1 VQRPRKVVRLLV
13 GVLAIVGVLFGADAR
28 GSEPDGPEQYDEVI
42 KVDGILVADGRAM
55 QLFTGSPNGA
65 RHYARVVNE
74 FADRLRGKVDIYSVI
89 VPTAQ
94 TFYLPESYV
103 GKVREEPPNI
113 NATYKMLDSSVA
125 TVDVVGSLQGHESE
139 NLYFRTDHH
148 WTGLAAYY
156 AYAEFCKTAG
166 FKPTSL
172 DPTNKRT
179 ISPYRGSLYRYA
191 KSTKEHKADV
201 LEYWLPN
208 VSVSVERYSS
218 DSSKPS
224 TGSLLKESSKGYG
237 VFLGGDYPLMI
248 ARSSSK
254 SGRRALLIKN
264 SYGNPFAVYLV
275 EQYETVVIVD
285 YRKFDGSV
293 PDLIDEHG
301 ITDLIFINGA
311 ITANAKSH
319 VGQLEDLLDGSKPS
333 SGPSSAAAASDELE
347 QPASDE

>member
-1 VQRPRKVVRLLV
+1 MLGALL
-13 GVLAIVGVLFGADAR
+13 GVLLGDDAR
-28 GSEPDGPEQYDEVI
+28 GSEPDPEQYDEII

-74 FADRLRGKVDIYSVI
+74 YADRLRGKVTIYSMI

-113 NATYKMLDSSVA
+113 KATYNMLDASVE
-125 TVDVVGSLQGHESE
+125 TVDVVGSLQGHERE

-156 AYAEFCKTAG
+156 AYTGFCKTAG
-166 FKPTSL
+166 FTPIKL
-172 DPTNKRT
+172 DPANQRT

-191 KSTKEHKADV
+191 KATKEHKADIID
-201 LEYWLPN
+201 YWLPT
-208 VSVSVERYSS
+208 VSVSVERFSS
-218 DSSKPS
+218 EDKKPS
-224 TGSLLKESSKGYG
+224 PGSLLKESSKGYG
-237 VFLGGDYPLMI
+237 VFLGGDHPLMV

-254 SGRRALLIKN
+254 SGRRALVIKN
-264 SYGNPFAVYLV
+264 SYGNPFVVYLV
-275 EQYETVVIVD
+275 EHFETVVIVD
-285 YRKFDGSV
+285 YRKFDGDV
-293 PDLIDEHG
+293 LDLIDEHG
-301 ITDLIFINGA
+301 ITDLILVNGA

-319 VGQLEDLLDGSKPS
+319 VGQLESLLGGSRS
-333 SGPSSAAAASDELE
+333 SSSSSAGEASDDAEE
-347 QPASDE
+347 PTSDAEG

>member
-1 VQRPRKVVRLLV
+1 MKRLGKVRLFV
-13 GVLAIVGVLFGADAR
+13 GVLAILGVLFGVDAR

-65 RHYARVVNE
+65 RHYAKVVNE
-74 FADRLRGKVDIYSVI
+74 YADRLRGKVKIYSMI

-113 NATYKMLDSSVA
+113 AATYKMLDGSVE
-125 TVDVVGSLQGHESE
+125 TVDAVGALQGHESE

-156 AYAEFCKTAG
+156 AYTSFAKTAG
-166 FKPTSL
+166 FKPIKL
-172 DPTNKRT
+172 DPANKRT

-191 KSTKEHKADV
+191 KATKEHKADV
-201 LEYWLPN
+201 IDYWLPT
-208 VSVSVERYSS
+208 VSVSVERLSS
-218 DSSKPS
+218 DGNKS
-224 TGSLLKESSKGYG
+224 TPGSLLKESSKGYG
-237 VFLGGDYPLMI
+237 VFLGGDYPLMV
-248 ARSSSK
+248 AHSSSN

-275 EQYETVVIVD
+275 EHFETLVIVD
-285 YRKFDGSV
+285 YRKFEGSV
-293 PDLIDEHG
+293 LDLVDQHG
-301 ITDLIFINGA
+301 ITDLILVNGA
-311 ITANAKSH
+311 ITANAKGH
-319 VGQLEDLLDGSKPS
+319 VGQLEDLLDGSSGSHS
-333 SGPSSAAAASDELE
+333 SSEASEDAQEPTE
-347 QPASDE
+347 HGSD